1 MRARFSGYPRAA
13 DFTVD
18 ANVKL
23 MQWSKTK
30 EKVERYDDNL
40 LLPRVYICDICFRL
54 CIFVTVYSVR
64 AYL

>member
-23 MQWSKTK
+23 LQWSKTK
-30 EKVERYDDNL
+30 EKVERYADNL
-40 LLPRVYICDICFRL
+40 LLARVHICDICFRL
-54 CIFVTVYSVR
+54 YIVVAFYSAC

>member
-23 MQWSKTK
+23 LQWSKTK
-30 EKVERYDDNL
+30 EKVERYAGDL
-40 LLPRVYICDICFRL
+40 LLSLVHICNISSAGASL
-54 CIFVTVYSVR
+54 
-64 AYL
+64 

>member
-1 MRARFSGYPRAA
+1 MRARFSGSRAA

-30 EKVERYDDNL
+30 EKVERYAGNL
-40 LLPRVYICDICFRL
+40 LLPRVHICGICFRL
-54 CIFVTVYSVR
+54 CIFVTVYSAC